1 MEENAA
7 GSPQGPPRHARVGGK
22 RGRQS
27 TRTTAPRTGERKNA
41 ARSPQG
47 PLRRAQVGRKK
58 RGRQSTRT
66 AAPRTGERE
75 KERRSQSTRTAAP
88 RAGEREKKRRS
99 QSTRTTARR
108 AKSLRYAQNKTQGPQ
123 IFLPKDKTRAAGGG
137 EHVGVGARC
146 GARGRKQGRGARRGS
161 RMRQKYD
168 ENRQKSTEIDRYR
181 DTATQRNKRA
191 TTGIVPGRCLNLS
204 RAEQIPRGPKNTY
217 RVCLDEPLVSCEEI
231 VLCPGEFPVSLDECP
246 AMSGAV

>member
-1 MEENAA
+1 MGKNEKKRERKAQLRESKITRQAVHKDHCATHRLQENAA
-7 GSPQGPPRHARVGGK
+7 GSPQGPPRHAQVAGK

-27 TRTTAPRTGERKNA
+27 TRTTAPRTGKRKSA

-47 PLRRAQVGRKK
+47 PPRDAQKFEKHDVRKNAGNVFSSSNFVCQRTRR
-58 RGRQSTRT
+58 
-66 AAPRTGERE
+66 
-75 KERRSQSTRTAAP
+75 
-88 RAGEREKKRRS
+88 
-99 QSTRTTARR
+99 
-108 AKSLRYAQNKTQGPQ
+108 
-123 IFLPKDKTRAAGGG
+123 RAAGGG
-137 EHVGVGARC
+137 GHVGVGARC
-146 GARGRKQGRGARRGS
+146 GARGRKHARGARRGS

-168 ENRQKSTEIDRYR
+168 RNRKKSTEIDRYR
-181 DTATQRNKRA
+181 DTATQRQKRA

-217 RVCLDEPLVSCEEI
+217 RVCLDEPLVSCKEI